1 MLVPNV
7 GADIEALVEVES
19 AVDCIEVTAPVVVV
33 AVPDIVEAVND
44 DEVVVVYKDG
54 GGPFSFCLVSI
65 LLCTRVTNF

>member
-1 MLVPNV
+1 M
-7 GADIEALVEVES
+7 EALVEVES

-54 GGPFSFCLVSI
+54 GGPFSFLLLSI
-65 LLCTRVTNF
+65 LFAQRLLI